1 MESLFDL
8 TLKAK
13 ANDRAAMEAVLLR
26 FQPKI
31 RRLSNSAPPAW
42 KEDMEQELY
51 IQLIKAIHRFEMQEV
66 DPQWNPT
73 HSIYPAI

>member
-13 ANDRAAMEAVLLR
+13 ANDKAAMEAVLLR

-31 RRLSNSAPPAW
+31 RRLSNNAPRAW

-51 IQLIKAIHRFEMQEV
+51 IQLIKAIHRFEIQEIN
-66 DPQWNPT
+66 PQWNFSYP
-73 HSIYPAI
+73 IYHAI